1 MLLSEETHKKDTLTL
16 LLVFFKN
23 GSLPNVTQ
31 QVRISKTQTSEN
43 KSTNI
48 ALPVH
53 NLVVPQLGIDHNH
66 ILKKY
71 FL

>member
-53 NLVVPQLGIDHNH
+53 NLVVP
-66 ILKKY
+66 
-71 FL
+71 